1 MEAAGGK
8 DYIGYLVD
16 AVPTAANVEYHAEI
30 VREKAILRS
39 LIQVS
44 TSIVH
49 DAFAGQSTA
58 ADLLDQA
65 ESKIF
70 QVSQQRKPDG
80 FMRIKEL
87 LWPTMERIEALQRG
101 GKTITGVA
109 SGFEDLDDLTSGFQ
123 PSDLV
128 IVFDD
133 LDLPLGKVRARMKGS
148 AGGHHGVRSV
158 IEALGTDAIR
168 RVKVGIGRPAPP
180 GQHKDRVVDHVLSPF
195 YPDEREAVEAACA
208 EAVDLALKLV
218 ERRA

>member
-1 MEAAGGK
+1 MAT
-8 DYIGYLVD
+8 L
-16 AVPTAANVEYHAEI
+16 
-30 VREKAILRS
+30 
-39 LIQVS
+39 
-44 TSIVH
+44 
-49 DAFAGQSTA
+49 GQSIATPGTTWA
-58 ADLLDQA
+58 
-65 ESKIF
+65 S
-70 QVSQQRKPDG
+70 VSG
-80 FMRIKEL
+80 L
-87 LWPTMERIEALQRG
+87 A
-101 GKTITGVA
+101 VA
-109 SGFEDLDDLTSGFQ
+109 RASRRLRLE

-148 AGGHHGVRSV
+148 AGGHNGVRSV

-195 YPDEREAVEAACA
+195 YPDERDAVEAACA